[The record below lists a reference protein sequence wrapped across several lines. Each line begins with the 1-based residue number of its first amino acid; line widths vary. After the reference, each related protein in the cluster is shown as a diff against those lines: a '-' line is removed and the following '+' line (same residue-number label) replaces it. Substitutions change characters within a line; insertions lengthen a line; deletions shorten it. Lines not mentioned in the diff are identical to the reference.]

1 MGKLQ
6 TEIKYLTGI
15 GPKRAEILNKDIEV
29 FTIKDLLYYF
39 PYKYIDRT
47 KFYSIAEVNADLPY
61 IQIKGKI
68 TKFNTVGEGP
78 KKRLTALF
86 TDGTGFIELVWF
98 KGIKWVMLQYKPDIE
113 YIVYGKPTQF
123 GHILNIAH
131 PEMDEVAKTEQ
142 VPASA
147 LQPQYNTS
155 ERMKSNFLTSR
166 TIHKLI
172 TTCLKATINEFEET
186 FPDYLIKTCKLI
198 PLKEALT
205 QIHFP
210 ASTEL
215 LNKAEFRLKFEELF
229 TLQLSLLR
237 QKRYRQQVHQGY
249 IFSNVG
255 HYVNTFYKLC
265 LPFELTNA
273 QKRVIKEIRQDLGSG
288 KQMNRLLQGDVGSGK
303 TLVALMISLIALD
316 NNLQVCIMAPTEI
329 LAAQHFKSI
338 SRMIEGLDVNIR
350 LLKGSTRKKE
360 RTVIHQELTDGTLQI
375 LVGTHA
381 LIEDNV
387 QFKKL
392 GLAII
397 DEQHRFGV
405 AQRAKLR
412 NKSAQPPH
420 VLVMT
425 ATPIPRTLTMTA
437 YGDLDVSVIDE
448 LPPGRKPIY
457 TKHIG
462 INQRMDMY
470 KMVAREIQSGR
481 QVYIVYPLI
490 KESETL
496 DYKALEQGYEQMQK
510 VFPAPQY
517 SISAIHGKMSNED
530 KESIMKTF
538 KDGKTNI
545 LMATTVIEVGVD
557 VPNASV
563 MIIESAE
570 RFGLSQLHQLR
581 GRVGRGSDKSYCFLC
596 TSFKLSTD
604 ARKRLEIMEST
615 NNGFTIA
622 EADWKLRGPG
632 NIEGTE
638 QSGMPFSL
646 HIANLGKDQQILQY
660 ARDLAQKIID
670 DDPHLQKS
678 ENLKLNILVSKTKKE
693 QYNWELVG

>member
-1 MGKLQ
+1 
-6 TEIKYLTGI
+6 
-15 GPKRAEILNKDIEV
+15 
-29 FTIKDLLYYF
+29 
-39 PYKYIDRT
+39 
-47 KFYSIAEVNADLPY
+47 
-61 IQIKGKI
+61 
-68 TKFNTVGEGP
+68 
-78 KKRLTALF
+78 
-86 TDGTGFIELVWF
+86 
-98 KGIKWVMLQYKPDIE
+98 
-113 YIVYGKPTQF
+113 
-123 GHILNIAH
+123 
-131 PEMDEVAKTEQ
+131 
-142 VPASA
+142 
-147 LQPQYNTS
+147 
-155 ERMKSNFLTSR
+155 
-166 TIHKLI
+166 
-172 TTCLKATINEFEET
+172 
-186 FPDYLIKTCKLI
+186 
-198 PLKEALT
+198 
-205 QIHFP
+205 
-210 ASTEL
+210 
-215 LNKAEFRLKFEELF
+215 
-229 TLQLSLLR
+229 
-237 QKRYRQQVHQGY
+237 
-249 IFSNVG
+249 
-255 HYVNTFYKLC
+255 
-265 LPFELTNA
+265 
-273 QKRVIKEIRQDLGSG
+273 
-288 KQMNRLLQGDVGSGK
+288 
-303 TLVALMISLIALD
+303 

-338 SRMIEGLDVNIR
+338 SRMIDGLDINIR
-350 LLKGSTRKKE
+350 LLTGSTRKKE
-360 RTVIHQELTDGTLQI
+360 RTIIQQGLTDGSLQI

-462 INQRMDMY
+462 INHRMDMY
-470 KMVAREIQSGR
+470 RLVAREIQSGR

-490 KESETL
+490 KESENL
-496 DYKALEQGYEQMQK
+496 DYKALEKGYEQMVK
-510 VFPAPQY
+510 IFPAPQY

-530 KESIMKTF
+530 KESIMKAF
-538 KDGKTNI
+538 KEGKINI

-581 GRVGRGSDKSYCFLC
+581 GRVGRGADKSYCFLC

-678 ENLKLNILVSKTKKE
+678 ENVKLNILVSKTKKE